1 MYSAGTVD
9 SSSLFK
15 RYSHSRRF
23 DFAARLMEAQP
34 GSRLL
39 DYGTGDGRMLSLLS
53 EAQPGS
59 EIWGFEPVGG
69 MMGELT
75 ERFKNEGLADRVRI
89 VGDPDALKG
98 IGFDRICC
106 LEVLEHLPAPV
117 LVDALCRMRDLLAPG
132 ARLVV
137 SVPLETGLSV
147 IAKTVIRAIH
157 GQTHPD
163 TSFANIARTF
173 FGLPIDRSGDGNYH
187 LGHVGFSFREIEKR
201 FAETSFTIE
210 NRFFSPI
217 PVLGSLLNSQ
227 VFYTL
232 SASSVA

>member
-9 SSSLFK
+9 SKSVFK
-15 RYSHSRRF
+15 RFSHSRRF
-23 DFAARLMEAQP
+23 EFAAELMKAP
-34 GSRLL
+34 AGSRIL

-53 EAQPGS
+53 EAQPDC

-69 MMGELT
+69 MMGELV
-75 ERFKNEGLADRVRI
+75 ERFRKEGLGDRVRI
-89 VGDPDALKG
+89 VGDPDELKG

-106 LEVLEHLPAPV
+106 LEVLEHLPGPV
-117 LVDALCRMRDLLAPG
+117 LVDALTRMRDLLAPG
-132 ARLVV
+132 ARLVI
-137 SVPLETGLSV
+137 SVPVETGMSML
-147 IAKTVIRAIH
+147 AKTAIRGLH

-163 TSFANIARTF
+163 TTVPNIARTF
-173 FGLPIDRSGDGNYH
+173 FGLPIHRSGDGTYH

-201 FAETSFTIE
+201 FAETGFKIE
-210 NRFFSPI
+210 KRFFSPI

-232 SASSVA
+232 SVRA